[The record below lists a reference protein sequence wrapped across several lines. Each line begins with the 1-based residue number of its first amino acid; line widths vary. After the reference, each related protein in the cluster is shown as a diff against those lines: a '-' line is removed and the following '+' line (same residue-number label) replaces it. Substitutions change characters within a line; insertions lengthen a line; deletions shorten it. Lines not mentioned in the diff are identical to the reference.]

1 MSSMQPQE
9 MCTCRERD
17 KEMYRDV
24 DRCAEDS
31 VSFTCWRPRSNVQAA
46 DEVQKAGHRKTA
58 GHSGRDKV

>member
-1 MSSMQPQE
+1 MSSMRPQD

-17 KEMYRDV
+17 KEMYCDV

-31 VSFTCWRPRSNVQAA
+31 VSFTCWHPRSNVQAA